1 VLLRIL
7 RLIHC
12 EEITVATDVKAVET
26 KKELAEFIAL
36 PWKIYKNYPHW
47 IPPLKKE
54 VEKLIIPGR
63 HPFWRHAER
72 ELYIARTD
80 GRIAGRIA
88 AIRDEQHNKTHEEE
102 AGFFGFFESIENY
115 ETAEALFDAARSWC
129 KAKGC
134 TFVRGPASPSS
145 NDEYGFLLEGFDMEP
160 SIMMPYN
167 PEYYLRLAERYGFKK
182 AKDLYAFRKLVNS
195 GMPERIEKIMQRA
208 RRRSLFKLRPIDPKN
223 FKRDIKIIV
232 DLYNNAWAKNWGF
245 VPMTEEEINLTA
257 ESMKPFYDP
266 ALIVIA
272 ELDGK
277 PVGVALTVP
286 NINEVLKKLNGK
298 MNLWGILKFLR
309 YKRKIK
315 GCRSLVGGCLPEFRN
330 TGLIAE
336 MFYETAQRA
345 RGRYEWCELGWN
357 LEDNDL
363 INNFDE
369 AIGGEIY
376 KKYRLYE
383 IPV

>member
-1 VLLRIL
+1 VG
-7 RLIHC
+7 
-12 EEITVATDVKAVET
+12 TDVKAVET
-26 KKELAEFIAL
+26 NKELAEFIDL
-36 PWKIYKNYPHW
+36 PWTIYKNYPHW

-54 VEKLIIPGR
+54 VAKMLTPGR
-63 HPFWRHAER
+63 HPFWDHAER
-72 ELYIARTD
+72 ELYIARTN

-88 AIRDEQHNKTHEEE
+88 AISDERHNRTHGEA

-115 ETAEALFDAARSWC
+115 ETAEALFGAASSWC

-134 TFVRGPASPSS
+134 AFVRGPASPSS
-145 NDEYGFLLEGFDMEP
+145 NDEYGFLLEGYDKEP

-167 PEYYLRLAERYGFKK
+167 PEYYLGFAERYGFKK
-182 AKDLYAFRKLVNS
+182 AKDLYAFRKLINAGV
-195 GMPERIEKIMQRA
+195 PERIEKIVQRA
-208 RRRSLFKLRPIDPKN
+208 KRKSLFKLRPIDPKN
-223 FKRDIKIIV
+223 FKRDIEIIV
-232 DLYNNAWAKNWGF
+232 ALYNSAWAKNWGF

-266 ALIVIA
+266 SLIVIA

-309 YKRKIK
+309 YKRKIR

-345 RGRYEWCELGWN
+345 RSRYEWCELGWN

-363 INNFDE
+363 INSFDE

-383 IPV
+383 IPL